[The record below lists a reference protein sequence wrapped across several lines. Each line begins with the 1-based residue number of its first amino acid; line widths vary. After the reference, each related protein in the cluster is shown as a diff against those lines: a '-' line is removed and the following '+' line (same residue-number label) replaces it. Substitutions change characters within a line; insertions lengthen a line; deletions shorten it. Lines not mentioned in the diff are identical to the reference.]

1 MKTDSSTLVWRIP
14 RTEEPGRLQSTGSQ
28 SDMTERLTRLLSL
41 WGRQC
46 AVSIHGWGV
55 RAGHHGGHLGAQGSS
70 PRLVPDCRH
79 DSEASRSLRPG
90 QDSGGRRRWRV
101 PCSDSPR
108 ALCGRSL
115 VGLCEVGCR
124 EEHLCSVF
132 GAPSSPRLQW
142 SVWLCYVPFK
152 VLWGEG
158 DWGKPGEG
166 AGTPAHT
173 LHSTGIASRDIF
185 WV

>member
-142 SVWLCYVPFK
+142 SVVAVLCALQGFVGRRG
-152 VLWGEG
+152 LGQAWGRG
-158 DWGKPGEG
+158 WDPS
-166 AGTPAHT
+166 PHT
-173 LHSTGIASRDIF
+173 AFHWHCLS
-185 WV
+185 

>member
-1 MKTDSSTLVWRIP
+1 MTTDSSILAWRIP
-14 RTEEPGRLQSTGSQ
+14 RTEEPGRLRSMGSQ
-28 SDMTERLTRLLSL
+28 SDVTERLTQFLSL

-46 AVSIHGWGV
+46 AVSIHGRGV
-55 RAGHHGGHLGAQGSS
+55 RAGHHWGHLGTQGSS

-108 ALCGRSL
+108 ALCGPA
-115 VGLCEVGCR
+115 GLCEVGCR
-124 EEHLCSVF
+124 EVRPCGIC
-132 GAPSSPRLQW
+132 GAQPTFAVVCAAVSCALRGFVGRRGLGRAWGRGWDPSP
-142 SVWLCYVPFK
+142 
-152 VLWGEG
+152 
-158 DWGKPGEG
+158 
-166 AGTPAHT
+166 HT
-173 LHSTGIASRDIF
+173 VSTGIASRDIF